1 MASVEA
7 VDARDEA
14 GFRRLA
20 KQHERELH
28 LHCYRMLG
36 SLDEADDALQETL
49 LRAWRFRSGFEGRSS
64 LRAWLYRIATNVC
77 LTIETGRR
85 ARAIPE
91 SWDEMIQSPY
101 PDRLLDELAGDVLSP
116 AARYDLRES
125 VRLAFLTAIQHLSP
139 RQRAVLILRDVLGF
153 SAAEVATCLD
163 TTRASVTSAL
173 QRARAALEARPPAP
187 PAPSS
192 EVERELVRRFVAAWD
207 AVDVDGLVAL
217 LAEDVVMAMPPFPEI
232 YRGRPALHEFF
243 ATVPAGGH
251 LEEIRLVETRANRQP
266 ALAAYF
272 RDPDDGVFRGYGVM
286 VFDLGRSEIAS
297 IAGFAFAELMPAFG
311 LPTELPARR

>member
-1 MASVEA
+1 MAIANA

-20 KQHERELH
+20 EQHERELH

-77 LTIETGRR
+77 LTIEAGRR

-91 SWDEMIQSPY
+91 SWDEVIQSPY
-101 PDRLLDELAGDVLSP
+101 PDRLLDELPDDASSP
-116 AARYDLRES
+116 DARYDLRES
-125 VRLAFLTAIQHLSP
+125 IRLAFLTAIQNLSP

-153 SAAEVATCLD
+153 SAAETAACLD

-173 QRARAALEARPPAP
+173 QRARVTLASRPVPH
-187 PAPSS
+187 PAPSN
-192 EVERELVRRFVAAWD
+192 EVERDLVRRFVSAWD
-207 AVDVDGLVAL
+207 AVDVEGLVAL

-232 YRGRPALHEFF
+232 YRGRPALREFF

-251 LEEIRLVETRANRQP
+251 LDEIRLVETRANRQP

-272 RDPDDGVFRGYGVM
+272 RDPEDGVFRGYGVM
-286 VFDLGRSEIAS
+286 VFDLEGPVIAS
-297 IAGFAFAELMPAFG
+297 IAGFAFAELMPVFG
-311 LPTELPARR
+311 LPTELS

>member
-1 MASVEA
+1 MGIVEA
-7 VDARDEA
+7 VRSGDEA
-14 GFRRLA
+14 AFRRLA
-20 KQHERELH
+20 EQHERELH

-49 LRAWRFRSGFEGRSS
+49 LRAWRHRGGFEGRSS

-77 LTIETGRR
+77 LTIEAGRR

-91 SWDEMIQSPY
+91 SWDEVIQSPY
-101 PDRLLDELAGDVLSP
+101 PDRLLDELPADVASP
-116 AARYDLRES
+116 EARYDLQES
-125 VRLAFLTAIQHLSP
+125 VRLAFLTAIHHLSP

-153 SAAEVATCLD
+153 SAAEVAASLD

-187 PAPSS
+187 AAPPT
-192 EVERELVRRFVAAWD
+192 EVERELVGRFVSAWE

-232 YRGRPALHEFF
+232 YRGRPALREFF
-243 ATVPAGGH
+243 ATVPAEGR

-286 VFDLGRSEIAS
+286 VLDLDGAAIAA
-297 IAGFAFAELMPAFG
+297 IAGFAFAELMPVFG
-311 LPTELPARR
+311 LPTELAARR

>member
-1 MASVEA
+1 MASLEA

-20 KQHERELH
+20 RRHERELH

-49 LRAWRFRSGFEGRSS
+49 LRAWRFRGGFEGRSS

-77 LTIETGRR
+77 LTVEAGRR

-101 PDRLLDELAGDVLSP
+101 PDRLLDELPEEAVSP

-139 RQRAVLILRDVLGF
+139 RQRAVLILRDVLSL
-153 SAAEVATCLD
+153 SAAEVAACLD
-163 TTRASVTSAL
+163 TTRASVNSAL
-173 QRARAALEARPPAP
+173 QRARAALEARPPVPA
-187 PAPSS
+187 APSN

-232 YRGRPALHEFF
+232 YRGRPALREFF
-243 ATVPAGGH
+243 STVPAGGH
-251 LEEIRLVETRANRQP
+251 LDEIRLVQTRANRQP

-272 RDPDDGVFRGYGVM
+272 RDPEDGVFRGYGVM
-286 VFDLGRSEIAS
+286 VFDLDRDSIAS
-297 IAGFAFAELMPAFG
+297 IAGFAFAELMPVFG
-311 LPTELPARR
+311 LASQLPAAG

>member
-1 MASVEA
+1 VSAEA
-7 VDARDEA
+7 VDAHDEA
-14 GFRRLA
+14 GFRQLA
-20 KQHERELH
+20 KRHERELH

-49 LRAWRFRSGFEGRSS
+49 LRAWRFRGGFEGRSS

-85 ARAIPE
+85 ARAIPD

-101 PDRLLDELAGDVLSP
+101 PDRLLDELPDDVASP
-116 AARYDLRES
+116 DARFDLRES

-153 SAAEVATCLD
+153 SAAEVAACLD

-173 QRARAALEARPPAP
+173 QRARAALAERPPAP
-187 PAPSS
+187 AAPSS
-192 EVERELVRRFVAAWD
+192 VEEELVRRFVAAWD

-232 YRGRPALHEFF
+232 HRGRRALHEFF
-243 ATVPAGGH
+243 STVPAGGH
-251 LEEIRLVETRANRQP
+251 LDEIRLVETRANRQP
-266 ALAAYF
+266 ALAAYY
-272 RDPDDGVFRGYGVM
+272 RDPEDGALRSYGVM
-286 VFDLGRSEIAS
+286 VLDFDGAAIAS
-297 IAGFAFAELMPAFG
+297 IAGFAFAELMPVFG
-311 LPTELPARR
+311 LPAALPPRS

>member
-1 MASVEA
+1 MAIA
-7 VDARDEA
+7 DTVDGRDEA
-14 GFRRLA
+14 GFRQLA
-20 KQHERELH
+20 ERHERELH

-49 LRAWRFRSGFEGRSS
+49 LRAWRFRGGFEGRSS

-77 LTIETGRR
+77 LTIEAGRR
-85 ARAIPE
+85 ARAIPQ

-101 PDRLLDELAGDVLSP
+101 PDRLLDELTDDAVSP
-116 AARYDLRES
+116 DARSDLRES
-125 VRLAFLTAIQHLSP
+125 VRLAFLTALQHLSP

-153 SAAEVATCLD
+153 SAAETAACLD

-173 QRARAALEARPPAP
+173 QRARATLASRPAPP
-187 PAPSS
+187 PAPSN
-192 EVERELVRRFVAAWD
+192 EIERELVRRFVSAWD

-232 YRGRPALHEFF
+232 YRGRAALREFF
-243 ATVPAGGH
+243 STVPAGGH
-251 LEEIRLVETRANRQP
+251 LDEIRLVETRANRQP

-272 RDPDDGVFRGYGVM
+272 RDPEDGVFRGYGVM
-286 VFDLGRSEIAS
+286 VFDLDGPAIAS
-297 IAGFAFAELMPAFG
+297 IGGFAFAELMPVFG
-311 LPTELPARR
+311 LPSELADG

>member
-1 MASVEA
+1 V
-7 VDARDEA
+7 
-14 GFRRLA
+14 
-20 KQHERELH
+20 
-28 LHCYRMLG
+28 
-36 SLDEADDALQETL
+36 
-49 LRAWRFRSGFEGRSS
+49 
-64 LRAWLYRIATNVC
+64 RAWLYRIATNVC

-85 ARAIPE
+85 GRAIPE

-101 PDRLLDELAGDVLSP
+101 PDRLLDELPEEGVSP

-153 SAAEVATCLD
+153 SAAEVAACLD
-163 TTRASVTSAL
+163 TTRASVNSAL
-173 QRARAALEARPPAP
+173 QRARAALEARPPAAA
-187 PAPSS
+187 APSG
-192 EVERELVRRFVAAWD
+192 EVERELVRRFAAAWD

-243 ATVPAGGH
+243 STVPAAGH
-251 LEEIRLVETRANRQP
+251 LDEIRLVETRANRQP

-272 RDPDDGVFRGYGVM
+272 CDPDDGVLRGYGVM
-286 VFDLGRSEIAS
+286 VFDLEGPTIAS
-297 IAGFAFAELMPAFG
+297 IAGFAFAELMPVFG
-311 LPTELPARR
+311 LPPELPS